1 MKKKLSFAV
10 TAMAILG
17 LGTLTSCHDEDFDV
31 STAVLQERAF
41 EQGFIKEFGKPSADQ
56 SWDFYAQRMESL
68 RQGAGTTRATQAE
81 ISVNVENATQPSNA
95 QYFKD
100 IAANMQNVLTDHL
113 DNSHVGQNSYSLVST
128 GTFNIYAIEYCGDYQ
143 KKSDYDFQFG
153 IAYLDEAGKEQKKPL
168 FGYYESSSDK
178 PVNPGYAKKV
188 TVTPG
193 ESFYF
198 YITLSLG
205 YYNGYKAYY
214 TYYSNSPTYTLTYTD
229 YWGRLHTVGT
239 YTYANHTG
247 SNGITYKYNGSS
259 TLAYSTQL
267 NDENKQVMILGF
279 EDGWRPGPADWDF
292 NDVIILIEGD
302 LPEPTSKRFFCE
314 DLESFDWDYNDV
326 VFDVSNYGITLR
338 ALGGTLPV
346 FLRVKDRTK
355 GPNDRAEV
363 VSLKKNGKVICE
375 LHELM
380 RALQPQE
387 IHQNEE
393 LIYYRDV
400 KNKETG
406 VIERKPFYKP
416 IDADSYVATGIEGLW
431 FDAVQILN
439 WTTSMVAGQPNTRLE
454 EGEVELFANPLAGD
468 AKVGD
473 VELVVLPEYSSSGYD
488 VNTIANL
495 SKFDDAGDD
504 KNDARPKITKIGDAG
519 SVPAIWTA
527 PVSVNWM
534 QEMKKITLGYP
545 RFYGGGTTPTGGT
558 QPEWWG
564 DDPSNPNNPG
574 NCYSFKGDKPE

>member
-1 MKKKLSFAV
+1 
-10 TAMAILG
+10 
-17 LGTLTSCHDEDFDV
+17 
-31 STAVLQERAF
+31 
-41 EQGFIKEFGKPSADQ
+41 
-56 SWDFYAQRMESL
+56 
-68 RQGAGTTRATQAE
+68 
-81 ISVNVENATQPSNA
+81 
-95 QYFKD
+95 
-100 IAANMQNVLTDHL
+100 MQ
-113 DNSHVGQNSYSLVST
+113 
-128 GTFNIYAIEYCGDYQ
+128 
-143 KKSDYDFQFG
+143 
-153 IAYLDEAGKEQKKPL
+153 
-168 FGYYESSSDK
+168 
-178 PVNPGYAKKV
+178 KKV

-198 YITLSLG
+198 YISIKVGSVYVSGRNRATT
-205 YYNGYKAYY
+205 Y
-214 TYYSNSPTYTLTYTD
+214 TYYSNSPTYTQEYSVGNTTYKNTF
-229 YWGRLHTVGT
+229 
-239 YTYANHTG
+239 TYADHAA
-247 SNGITYKYNGSS
+247 SNGITYKYNGTS

-292 NDVIILIEGD
+292 NDIIILIEGD

-406 VIERKPFYKP
+406 VIESKPFYKP
-416 IDADSYVATGIEGLW
+416 IDADSYVASGIEGLW

-504 KNDARPKITKIGDAG
+504 KDDARPKITKIGDAG

-545 RFYGGGTTPTGGT
+545 RFYGGGTTPAGST
-558 QPEWWG
+558 QPEWWV
-564 DDPSNPNNPG
+564 DDSSNPNNPS
-574 NCYSFKGDKPE
+574 NCYSFVGDKPE